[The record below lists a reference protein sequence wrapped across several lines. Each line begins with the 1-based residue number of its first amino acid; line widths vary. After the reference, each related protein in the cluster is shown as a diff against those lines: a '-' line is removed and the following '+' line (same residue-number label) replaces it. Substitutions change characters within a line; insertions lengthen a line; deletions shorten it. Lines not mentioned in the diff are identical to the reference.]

1 MADALTKAQ
10 LEILR
15 RLRDGD
21 GLTNVSFVPNLLSEL
36 AFLRTFRLVT
46 VSGHLDVVLT
56 DTGRAYLA
64 DAETHAAMLQ
74 SQDEQTTWW

>member
-15 RLRDGD
+15 RLRDGA
-21 GLTNVSFVPNLLSEL
+21 GLTDFPFIPNLLSEL
-36 AFLRTFRLVT
+36 EFLRTFKLVK
-46 VSGHLDVVLT
+46 VSGQLGVALS

-64 DAETHAAMLQ
+64 DAETHAARFQ
-74 SQDEQTTWW
+74 PPDEQTTWW